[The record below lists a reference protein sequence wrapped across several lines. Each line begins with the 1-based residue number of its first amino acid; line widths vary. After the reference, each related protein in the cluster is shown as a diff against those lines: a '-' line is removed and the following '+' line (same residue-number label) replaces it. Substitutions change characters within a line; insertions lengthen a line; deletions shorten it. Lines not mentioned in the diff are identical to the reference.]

1 MRGLDNTCT
10 LPCDSRKF
18 NSAAK
23 LLVWNAKPNRVP
35 DPIAP
40 SEVRLAPGVAVTKP
54 LVSAP
59 AVARLVPGDNC
70 PTEVRLFGLLR
81 NAAQFTPDWKL
92 SFNCTSTI
100 LASRITCRS
109 TDICDCLLYTSDA
122 ADDLL
127 CVDLGG

>member
-35 DPIAP
+35 DPVAP
-40 SEVRLAPGVAVTKP
+40 SEARLAPGVAVTKP

-81 NAAQFTPDWKL
+81 NA
-92 SFNCTSTI
+92 
-100 LASRITCRS
+100 
-109 TDICDCLLYTSDA
+109 CLLYTSPSPRDRTRSRMPSSA
-122 ADDLL
+122 
-127 CVDLGG
+127 